1 MIRLDG
7 RVLSATIKSELAE
20 KVTHLK
26 NDKNIV
32 PGLVVLLV
40 GEDPASQVY
49 VRNKEKMA
57 QEVGFHSVV
66 ERLPETIEQEALL
79 ERIKFYNQDDTC
91 HGILVQLPLPKHID
105 EQLILTAIAPHKD
118 VDGFHPTNVG
128 NFTLGNESTVAC
140 TPAGIIALLDAHKID
155 IAGKVAV
162 VVGRSNIV
170 GKPIANM
177 LLQRDAT
184 VIMTHSKTKD
194 LANFTRQAD
203 ILIVAIGRGHFI
215 TKEHIKPNAVVVDV
229 GMNRSDDGKLI
240 GDVAPDVTDCVSALT
255 PVPGGVGPMTIT
267 MLLHQTYLLAEKYS
281 NTAQ

>member
-1 MIRLDG
+1 MIKLDG
-7 RVLSATIKSELAE
+7 RMLSTTIKNDLVDKVAQLKSE
-20 KVTHLK
+20 
-26 NDKNIV
+26 KNIV

-57 QEVGFHSVV
+57 QEVGFNSTV
-66 ERLPETIEQEALL
+66 ERLPEDISQDELL
-79 ERIKFYNQDDTC
+79 ERIQFYNQDNTY
-91 HGILVQLPLPKHID
+91 HAILVQLPLPKHID
-105 EQLILTAIAPHKD
+105 EQLVLTAIAPHKD

-140 TPAGIIALLDAHKID
+140 TPAGIIEILDAYDIE

-170 GKPIANM
+170 GKPIAHM

-184 VIMTHSKTKD
+184 VITTHSKTKD
-194 LANFTRQAD
+194 LASFTKLAD
-203 ILIVAIGRGHFI
+203 ILIVAIGKGHFI
-215 TKEHIKPNAVVVDV
+215 TKEHVKPNAVVIDV
-229 GMNRSDDGKLI
+229 GMNRNDEGKLI
-240 GDVAPDVTDCVSALT
+240 GDVSPDVSEHVYALT

-267 MLLHQTYLLAEKYS
+267 MLLKQTYQLAEKYGKS
-281 NTAQ
+281 LQ